1 MIDEVFSIY
10 QHTKPDWP
18 IKPLGQ
24 LCIEV
29 RKQNLG
35 DIESNLLSLSYGQI
49 IDKDLENAKGLV
61 PDSYETYNIV
71 EPGDVVLRL
80 TDLQNDKKSLRVG
93 QVQSRGII
101 TSAYTTLRSKGAL
114 DPRWLYY
121 TLHAYDLEKYFYSMG
136 SGLRQSMKFDDLK
149 HLPIAVPSQDTQ
161 KLITQHLDE
170 RVSKAKELKESIEL
184 LASATEASFRSLID
198 SQMSKISEQIKLKYV
213 CAVQSGNSLSA
224 EYIEEHELHST
235 TGKPFI
241 ATKDLDYLGNISE
254 EIEISI
260 PDELQAEFRTTK
272 PGDVLICSEGGSAGR
287 KFAITKTSANYGN
300 KLFACRMN
308 SNFHSSFLFYFF
320 YSQQFKNQF
329 NKSLNGLIGGISK
342 ESFGDI
348 KLPYASRQEQ
358 ERLVE
363 LFTDKFEDFKTLSA
377 ALAVLRDKTEEMSR
391 NLISNSLTGAHTITE
406 TKRGA

>member
-10 QHTKPDWP
+10 QHNKPDWP
-18 IKPLGQ
+18 IKPLGKI
-24 LCIEV
+24 CIEV
-29 RKQNLG
+29 RRQNLG
-35 DIESNLLSLSYGQI
+35 DVESNLLSLSYGQI
-49 IDKDLENAKGLV
+49 IEKDLESATGLV

-71 EPGDVVLRL
+71 EPGDVILRL

-101 TSAYTTLRSKGAL
+101 TSAYTTLRSKGV

-149 HLPIAVPSQDTQ
+149 HLPIAVPSQETQ
-161 KLITQHLDE
+161 RLITRYLDE
-170 RVSKAKELKESIEL
+170 RVSKAKDLKESIEL
-184 LASATEASFRSLID
+184 LASSTEASFRSLID
-198 SQMSKISEQIKLKYV
+198 SQISKITDQIKLKYV

-224 EYIEEHELHST
+224 EYIEEHELNSA
-235 TGKPFI
+235 TGMPFI
-241 ATKDLDYLGNISE
+241 ATKNLDYLGNISE

-260 PDELQAEFRTTK
+260 PEELQAEFRTTK

-287 KFAITKTSANYGN
+287 KFAITKSSANYGN
-300 KLFACRMN
+300 KLFACRMG
-308 SNFHSSFLFYFF
+308 SNFHSSYLFYFF

-342 ESFGDI
+342 EAFGDI
-348 KLPYASRQEQ
+348 KLPYASKKEQ
-358 ERLVE
+358 EGLIE
-363 LFTDKFEDFKTLSA
+363 LLTDRFEDFKTLNA
-377 ALAVLRDKTEEMSR
+377 ALAILRDKSEEMTR